1 MTDKYLYAIIDEHGT
16 CWVIRENTTEKVE
29 GLPSLMREGWRP
41 VRETPF
47 VGETAFT
54 YILICFERE

>member
-1 MTDKYLYAIIDEHGT
+1 VTDNYLYAIINEYGE
-16 CWVIRENTTEKVE
+16 CWVIRDGTTEKVT

-47 VGETAFT
+47 VGERTST
-54 YILICFERE
+54 YILICFERA